1 MHLFNN
7 ITYNKNIRI
16 TPMPFSCVNQ
26 HAIIGKQTGKPTKCS
41 DEPRAQKV
49 SQQLRGVVNDG
60 RHAEQCGASA
70 QVLQTHGE
78 HMSEHL
84 VIL

>member
-1 MHLFNN
+1 
-7 ITYNKNIRI
+7 
-16 TPMPFSCVNQ
+16 MPFSCVNQ